1 MHVHVLTGICKSFY
15 FIMFME
21 NDTVN
26 IVKVSQK
33 KHYHNCSLKGN
44 LDTGAQSLFTTNTC
58 NSGVASCAQL

>member
-1 MHVHVLTGICKSFY
+1 
-15 FIMFME
+15 MFME